1 MIVAARVA
9 VSKTKTVATLRDVEK
24 LALAFPETV
33 KGEDDEGRPS
43 FSVNG
48 KVICWHR
55 SPRPDALDSA
65 TGERLTDVFVFR
77 TTDLDVKEMTLQ
89 DDRGIFFTT
98 PHWNGYPAVLIR
110 IRDLKHL
117 KRAELRDLIEEAW
130 LSRAPKRVAKAW
142 LAEHEAPG

>member
-1 MIVAARVA
+1 M
-9 VSKTKTVATLRDVEK
+9 STLRDVEK
-24 LALAFPETV
+24 LALAMPETV
-33 KGEDDEGRPS
+33 KDEDNEGRPGY
-43 FSVNG
+43 SVGG

-55 SPRPDALDSA
+55 SPRPDALDPKS
-65 TGERLTDVFVFR
+65 GERLTDVFVFR

-98 PHWNGYPAVLIR
+98 PHWNGYPAILVR

-142 LAEHEAPG
+142 LAEHGED

>member
-1 MIVAARVA
+1 M
-9 VSKTKTVATLRDVEK
+9 ATLRDVEK
-24 LALAFPETV
+24 LALALPETV

-43 FSVNG
+43 YSVNG

-55 SPRPDALDSA
+55 SPRPDALDPK
-65 TGERLTDVFVFR
+65 TGEPLADVFVLR

-110 IRDLKHL
+110 IGDLKRL
-117 KRAELRDLIEEAW
+117 SRAELRDLIEEAW

-142 LAEHEAPG
+142 LAEHGET

>member
-1 MIVAARVA
+1 M
-9 VSKTKTVATLRDVEK
+9 ATLRDVEK
-24 LALAFPETV
+24 LALALPETV

-43 FSVNG
+43 YSVNG

-55 SPRPDALDSA
+55 SPRPDALDPK

-110 IRDLKHL
+110 IPHLKQL
-117 KRAELRDLIEEAW
+117 KRAELGDLIEEAW
-130 LSRAPKRVAKAW
+130 LSRAPKRVAKAG
-142 LAEHEAPG
+142 LAEHGEP

>member
-1 MIVAARVA
+1 M
-9 VSKTKTVATLRDVEK
+9 ATRRDVDT
-24 LALAFPETV
+24 LALALPEVV

-43 FSVNG
+43 YSVNG
-48 KVICWHR
+48 KVVCWHR
-55 SPRPDALDSA
+55 SPRPDALDPK

-117 KRAELRDLIEEAW
+117 RKAELRDLIEEAW
-130 LSRAPKRVAKAW
+130 LTRAPKRLAKAW
-142 LAEHEAPG
+142 LAAQGLDDS

>member
-1 MIVAARVA
+1 
-9 VSKTKTVATLRDVEK
+9 VSTLRDVEK
-24 LALAFPETV
+24 LALAMPETV
-33 KGEDDEGRPS
+33 KGEDNEGRPS
-43 FSVNG
+43 YSVGG

-55 SPRPDALDSA
+55 SPRPDALDPKS
-65 TGERLTDVFVFR
+65 GERLTDVFVFR

-110 IRDLKHL
+110 IGDLKHL
-117 KRAELRDLIEEAW
+117 KRPELRDMVEEAW

-142 LAEHEAPG
+142 LAEQGET

>member
-1 MIVAARVA
+1 M
-9 VSKTKTVATLRDVEK
+9 STLRDVEK
-24 LALAFPETV
+24 LALAMPETA

-43 FSVNG
+43 YSVGG

-55 SPRPDALDSA
+55 SPRPDALDPK

-110 IRDLKHL
+110 IRNLKHL
-117 KRAELRDLIEEAW
+117 KRAELRDLVEEAW

-142 LAEHEAPG
+142 LAEQGET

>member
-1 MIVAARVA
+1 
-9 VSKTKTVATLRDVEK
+9 VATLRDVET
-24 LALAFPETV
+24 LALALPEVV
-33 KGEDDEGRPS
+33 KDEDGEGRPS
-43 FSVNG
+43 YSVNG

-55 SPRPDALDSA
+55 SPRPDALESR

-77 TTDLDVKEMTLQ
+77 TTDLDLKEMTLQ

-110 IRDLKHL
+110 IRDLRHVK
-117 KRAELRDLIEEAW
+117 KAELRDLIEEAW

-142 LAEHEAPG
+142 LAAQGLNG

>member
-1 MIVAARVA
+1 M
-9 VSKTKTVATLRDVEK
+9 ATLRDVET
-24 LALAFPETV
+24 LALALPEVV
-33 KGEDDEGRPS
+33 KGEDDDGRPS
-43 FSVNG
+43 YSVNG

-55 SPRPDALDSA
+55 SPRPDALDPK

-117 KRAELRDLIEEAW
+117 KRAELRDLVEEAW

-142 LAEHEAPG
+142 LAAQGLDS

>member
-1 MIVAARVA
+1 M
-9 VSKTKTVATLRDVEK
+9 ATLRDVDI
-24 LALAFPETV
+24 LALALPEVV
-33 KGEDDEGRPS
+33 KGEDDDGRPS
-43 FSVNG
+43 YSVNG

-55 SPRPDALDSA
+55 SPRPDALDPK

-117 KRAELRDLIEEAW
+117 KKAELRDLVEEAW

-142 LAEHEAPG
+142 LAEQGLDG

>member
-1 MIVAARVA
+1 M
-9 VSKTKTVATLRDVEK
+9 ATLRDVEK
-24 LALAFPETV
+24 LALAMPETV

-43 FSVNG
+43 YSVNG
-48 KVICWHR
+48 KVICLHR
-55 SPRPDALDSA
+55 SPRPDALDPK

-110 IRDLKHL
+110 IPHLKQL
-117 KRAELRDLIEEAW
+117 KRAELGDLIEEAW
-130 LSRAPKRVAKAW
+130 LSRAPKRVAKIW
-142 LAEHEAPG
+142 LAEHGEP

>member
-1 MIVAARVA
+1 M
-9 VSKTKTVATLRDVEK
+9 ATLRDVEG
-24 LALAFPETV
+24 LALALPETV

-43 FSVNG
+43 YSVNG

-55 SPRPDALDSA
+55 SPRPDALDPA

-89 DDRGIFFTT
+89 DDRGVFFTT

-142 LAEHEAPG
+142 LAEQGETAQ

>member
-1 MIVAARVA
+1 
-9 VSKTKTVATLRDVEK
+9 VATLRDVETVA
-24 LALAFPETV
+24 LALPEVV

-43 FSVNG
+43 YSVNG

-55 SPRPDALDSA
+55 SPRPDALDSKS
-65 TGERLTDVFVFR
+65 GDRLTDVFVFR

-98 PHWNGYPAVLIR
+98 PHWNGYRAVLMR
-110 IRDLKHL
+110 IPELARVD
-117 KRAELRDLIEEAW
+117 RGELRELVVDAW

-142 LAEHEAPG
+142 LAENE

>member
-1 MIVAARVA
+1 M
-9 VSKTKTVATLRDVEK
+9 ATLRDVDK
-24 LALAFPETV
+24 LALALPETV
-33 KGEDDEGRPS
+33 KGEDDEGR
-43 FSVNG
+43 FSYSVSG

-55 SPRPDALDSA
+55 SPRPDALDPA

-110 IRDLKHL
+110 LGDLKHL
-117 KRAELRDLIEEAW
+117 KRDELRDLIEEAW

-142 LAEHEAPG
+142 LAEQETAQ